1 VSHDFNSRNNVLIAT
16 LYSTHDYIIKLR
28 QALHQAEEK
37 ISKLN
42 RSRGTGG
49 CVFVFMYCFVYL
61 WLWLI
66 CRTSGTHGGND
77 FVSTFHCSVSYTS
90 VNISA
95 QVMEDTSPFE
105 TSFMKSTVAMALTGV
120 DGHFIACNDNFTTL
134 SGYARHEVESTSV
147 FNLTLPEEMTQ
158 MFNVV
163 SSMLSFSQSTRHFSK
178 TFKFRDREET
188 CFVSMWL
195 IRELDGE
202 PLYFQIMIVPLS
214 DCAGHIGELLLLNC
228 K

>member
-1 VSHDFNSRNNVLIAT
+1 
-16 LYSTHDYIIKLR
+16 
-28 QALHQAEEK
+28 
-37 ISKLN
+37 
-42 RSRGTGG
+42 
-49 CVFVFMYCFVYL
+49 
-61 WLWLI
+61 
-66 CRTSGTHGGND
+66 
-77 FVSTFHCSVSYTS
+77 
-90 VNISA
+90 
-95 QVMEDTSPFE
+95 
-105 TSFMKSTVAMALTGV
+105 MKSTVAMALTGV

-134 SGYARHEVESTSV
+134 SGYSRHEVESTSV

-214 DCAGHIGELLLLNC
+214 DCAGHIGKSIKFAPHVSRLYHFLQEGPAWISLAHLWLIEHTPRIVLSLLELEA
-228 K
+228 